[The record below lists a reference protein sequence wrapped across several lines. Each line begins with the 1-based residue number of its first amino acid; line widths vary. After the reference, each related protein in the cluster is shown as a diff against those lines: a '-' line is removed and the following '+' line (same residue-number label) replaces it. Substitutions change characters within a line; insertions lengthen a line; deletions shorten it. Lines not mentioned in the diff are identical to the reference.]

1 MKRKNA
7 CKLAITA
14 QKHRVSHQLKLSV
27 LKPQSFILMEQGAVW
42 PSWLHLCSSVLLH
55 VFHPSPWWILVQACP
70 FYDDG
75 KKIQNIDQSSRPG
88 LRTDISFLLPSI
100 DQGKLRIQLFK
111 NREMCPNPSG
121 RALQSYKEKGVDTVR
136 AEESRL
142 AIWFTTTA
150 KHKIQDSVYL
160 WGGGEGREVYN

>member
-1 MKRKNA
+1 
-7 CKLAITA
+7 
-14 QKHRVSHQLKLSV
+14 
-27 LKPQSFILMEQGAVW
+27 MEQGAVW

-121 RALQSYKEKGVDTVR
+121 RALQSYKEKGVDTVSEVAQSCLTLWEPMDCSLSGSSVHGIFQVR
-136 AEESRL
+136 ILECVAISFSAESFQPRDRTQVSH
-142 AIWFTTTA
+142 IIGRYFTVWATRF
-150 KHKIQDSVYL
+150 
-160 WGGGEGREVYN
+160 E